1 MIMKRVGVVVLLLL
15 AFATQAAMARD
26 PAELKVLGFSPDGRY
41 FAYQLHGADKSTTY
55 SVTTVLD
62 VETGR
67 PIKGSRTTFS
77 DEERKELAKHAK
89 ATARQIKRLK
99 ISQKS
104 VMTVSVRGFDAEP
117 FEEAS
122 VKSFALPSKWFG
134 PESWLKL
141 RQFKMVTRCQNKAA
155 SPVGFGLALERKG
168 ADAIRLSQDVSIPTA
183 RGCPTRYRIAD
194 LHARQAPNGATALV
208 VIVQDSTPAVDA
220 RNLFIPVTALIPPVN
235 TARAQ

>member
-1 MIMKRVGVVVLLLL
+1 MIMKRVGVVVLLVL
-15 AFATQAAMARD
+15 AFAPQAAMARD
-26 PAELKVLGFSPDGRY
+26 PAELKVLGFSTDGRY
-41 FAYQLHGADKSTTY
+41 FAYQQTGTKQGTTY

-67 PIKGSRTTFS
+67 PIKGSRTSFS
-77 DEERKELAKHAK
+77 DEERKQLAKHTK

-99 ISQKS
+99 ISQKG

-141 RQFKMVTRCQNKAA
+141 RQFKMVTRCKSKDA
-155 SPVGFGLALERKG
+155 SPVGFGLALERK
-168 ADAIRLSQDVSIPTA
+168 DAPATRLSHDVSIPLT

-194 LHARQAPNGATALV
+194 AHARRTPDGTVALA
-208 VIVQDSTPAVDA
+208 VIVQDSTPGVDA
-220 RNLFIPVTALIPPVN
+220 QSLFIPVTARIPPLKE
-235 TARAQ
+235 